1 MSSPYETRRLA
12 RPAHRTLPRWRYP
25 FATRTHPRVLIA
37 AAPKNRRGLQR
48 SGLPP
53 LPGWRRATGD
63 DQPYVHAIRLAGSLP
78 GPPKSKNID
87 RCPPP
92 PNRSIPSLRQDSRR
106 LLVDDWLCPPHHLE
120 VLGDGRLF
128 QRRPAKRSSTTSL
141 GASCEWRVKCSL
153 DRTRSRMSGGSWAR
167 KKFSVWLEWAFSA
180 WTLAST

>member
-37 AAPKNRRGLQR
+37 A
-48 SGLPP
+48 
-53 LPGWRRATGD
+53 
-63 DQPYVHAIRLAGSLP
+63 
-78 GPPKSKNID
+78 PPKSKNID